1 MLGRLMRAAGLTA
14 FAALAAAVV
23 STASPASAGEVVI
36 GGFAHD
42 TTFGVS
48 GSPHEQG
55 TEDIQLIYRTHQFHI
70 PWLLDPMAYAKA
82 QINTDGRTNFFTL
95 GAEWR
100 KHLFHSRFYGDFGIG
115 GAYVDGYNTYPD
127 HFNPDSTPAPGP
139 NATAAQPARYNSDLN
154 TCTRFK
160 AMGSDF
166 VFNPNFALGYDVT
179 RHISV
184 ELAWDHYSNAGFG
197 GRNPGLDTFGGRLA
211 YRFGGPF

>member
-1 MLGRLMRAAGLTA
+1 MYKMVWASALLAS
-14 FAALAAAVV
+14 AALAASA
-23 STASPASAGEVVI
+23 ASPASAGEVVV

-48 GSPHEQG
+48 GSAHEQN
-55 TEDIQLIYRTHQFHI
+55 TADIQLMYRTHQFQI

-82 QINTDGRTNFFTL
+82 QINTGGRTNFFTV

-100 KHLFHSRFYGDFGIG
+100 KHLFHSRFYGDFGVG

-127 HFNPDSTPAPGP
+127 HFDPSRDQPPPAGSPP
-139 NATAAQPARYNSDLN
+139 AAIARYQSDLSTYN
-154 TCTRFK
+154 RFK

-179 RHISV
+179 EHISV
-184 ELAWDHYSNAGFG
+184 EIAWDHYSNAGLG